1 MRRIGLLLGVLAVVA
16 MAVAQYAQISRF
28 RAELATLRAEL
39 RGTDAASATQ
49 PPNPSARNITTATD
63 RTAGLHARLANIEQ
77 SIAHLTKATDSLMER
92 GMIPP
97 TEERLAELQQR
108 FFDPTASDQD
118 RLRSL
123 RLLKRNQPQLSDEIV
138 TQALSMMQSSTNGGT
153 RRDLLR
159 QLDGVTNAA
168 MKQPL
173 LAMLDSETTG
183 NVRESLVDVL
193 SDFATD
199 PAVETKLWDLAVND
213 ADEDVREEAQDALR
227 EAPTSPERVEKL
239 RQKALSADA
248 SLDERVLSM
257 RALRE
262 ANVQMPEVVSEMA
275 QLAQNSPDPVMRAK
289 LFQAFDGINDQ
300 NLMAPLVNGLQDPN
314 PVVRESAADALSSF
328 ASDPR
333 IQEWL
338 NHIIQNDADPRV
350 KREAYQALAAAQ
362 NQQQRGGRGGR
373 GGRGR

>member
-1 MRRIGLLLGVLAVVA
+1 

>member
-1 MRRIGLLLGVLAVVA
+1 MRRIGLLLGALAVVGVV
-16 MAVAQYAQISRF
+16 VAQYAQMNRF

-39 RGTDAASATQ
+39 RGTDDAPVTVSPTSGSQRITGAS
-49 PPNPSARNITTATD
+49 D
-63 RTAGLHARLANIEQ
+63 RTAGLHARLANLEQ
-77 SIAHLTKATDSLMER
+77 SIAYLTKATDSLMER

-97 TEERLAELQQR
+97 SEERLAELQQR
-108 FFDPTASDQD
+108 FFDPSASDQD

-123 RLLKRNQPQLSDEIV
+123 RLLKRNQPQLSNEIV
-138 TQALSMMQSSTNGGT
+138 TQALSMLQTSTNVGS

-168 MKQPL
+168 MKGPL

-183 NVRESLVDVL
+183 NVRENLIDVL
-193 SDFATD
+193 SEFAGD
-199 PAVETKLWDLAVND
+199 AAVEAKLWELAIND
-213 ADEDVREEAQDALR
+213 PDEDVREEAQDALR
-227 EAPTSPERVEKL
+227 EGSATPERVAKL
-239 RQKALSADA
+239 QQKALSADA
-248 SLDERVLSM
+248 SIDERLISM

-262 ANVQMPEVVSEMA
+262 ANVPMPEVISEMA
-275 QLAQNSPDPVMRAK
+275 NLAQNSPDPVTRAK
-289 LFQAFDGINDQ
+289 LFEAFDGINDQ

-350 KREAYQALAAAQ
+350 KREAHQALAAAQ
-362 NQQQRGGRGGR
+362 NQQREGRGGGR